1 MRGAVLFVAFL
12 ALTANAAWPQGE
24 LAPPTQDGPM
34 NIKPPVPTADKDGVY
49 QAGSGIIA
57 PLIIDRVAAAYP
69 NDAATDAIQG
79 ICVPSL
85 VVGADGLPSDIQVV
99 RTHGASFDT
108 AAIEALKQS
117 RFEPGSLD
125 GKHVPVRIYSRI
137 PFYGDK
143 RPAYPRILLRIGPNG
158 ESLQAAQN
166 NANGLRQGDSP
177 PAPVN
182 NIEAEYSDNARR
194 HKIQGIVLI
203 SLLVNE
209 DGIPIDLSVTKGLGH
224 GLDEK
229 ALDAVSQYRF
239 RPAMRD
245 GVPIKF
251 RLIVEVNFQL
261 YDRKAQ

>member
-1 MRGAVLFVAFL
+1 
-12 ALTANAAWPQGE
+12 
-24 LAPPTQDGPM
+24 
-34 NIKPPVPTADKDGVY
+34 
-49 QAGSGIIA
+49 
-57 PLIIDRVAAAYP
+57 
-69 NDAATDAIQG
+69 
-79 ICVPSL
+79 
-85 VVGADGLPSDIQVV
+85 
-99 RTHGASFDT
+99 
-108 AAIEALKQS
+108 
-117 RFEPGSLD
+117 
-125 GKHVPVRIYSRI
+125 
-137 PFYGDK
+137 
-143 RPAYPRILLRIGPNG
+143 
-158 ESLQAAQN
+158 
-166 NANGLRQGDSP
+166 
-177 PAPVN
+177 VN